1 MRGVSK
7 WLLCAAGLLAGCSR
21 GGAGQ
26 ALSEP
31 EDGSPSDAAALV
43 REWGDYTR
51 AGRFRELIGRAL
63 PVWRAASEP
72 SGERT
77 RAYAAAYLAQAY
89 LYTDS
94 YDSMTLF
101 LEGASEY
108 ARSRGDDFLTAM
120 TSNTAAIYAM
130 KAEMDYARALENFS
144 VALDISRAS
153 GDSANTSIL
162 LCNIASIYSLRRDTA
177 GLPYAEEAYALGRA
191 SGDVYVRIYGAMLAA
206 RMSCVAGRCGRALEY
221 ALEASELSRLPGQER
236 YRLATLLTLGNVA
249 ATQGRTGAAEGYYRE
264 ALGHAGFSD
273 AGDAIEVYR
282 SYGDLLAREG
292 RGREA
297 LEMYSEGLRLSR
309 STDNIE
315 TVHGL
320 LLGLS
325 EASRMTGDTDA
336 ALEWYKMYHAH
347 SDSVFNIQKERA
359 FNRLLMRYQ
368 QARHRQEMQ
377 ERELRVARADRRARM
392 TAFVLAVITLV
403 LGSVW
408 VLYRRRVRMYRRLVE
423 RHQEFLRRERS
434 LREPSA
440 SENRPEP
447 DESLY
452 ERLDGLMRGE
462 RIYRRKD
469 ISLDLLADMLGTNR
483 TYVSRIINQ
492 HAGSAFY
499 GYINSL
505 RMEEAVAIL
514 SDPADDTPLKALS
527 DRLGYNSL
535 SAFYRAFRNET
546 GVPPSKYR
554 DEVRRM
560 RQGR

>member
-1 MRGVSK
+1 MRGVAK
-7 WLLCAAGLLAGCSR
+7 WLLFAAGLLSACSS
-21 GGAGQ
+21 GGTEQ
-26 ALSEP
+26 ALPEP
-31 EDGSPSDAAALV
+31 EDGPPFDVSSLT
-43 REWGDYTR
+43 REWGNYTR
-51 AGRFRELIGRAL
+51 AGRFRELIGHAL
-63 PVWRAASEP
+63 PVWRAASE
-72 SGERT
+72 SSDGRA

-120 TSNTAAIYAM
+120 TSNTAAMYAM

-153 GDSANTSIL
+153 GDSSNTSIL

-191 SGDVYVRIYGAMLAA
+191 SGDVYVRIYGAMLSA
-206 RMSCVAGRCGRALEY
+206 RMNCLAGRCDRALDC
-221 ALEASELSRLPGQER
+221 ALEASRLSRLPGQER

-249 ATQGRTGAAEGYYRE
+249 AAQGRTGAAEGYYRE
-264 ALGHAGFSD
+264 ALGYAGFSD
-273 AGDAIEVYR
+273 ASDAIEVYR
-282 SYGDLLAREG
+282 AYGDLLAGQG

-297 LEMYSEGLRLSR
+297 LELYSEGLRLSR

-325 EASRMTGDTDA
+325 EASRMTGDTDS

-368 QARHRQEMQ
+368 QTRHLQEMQ

-392 TAFVLAVITLV
+392 VVFVLVVITAV

-408 VLYRRRVRMYRRLVE
+408 ILYVRRVRMYRRLVE

-434 LREPSA
+434 LKESSA
-440 SENRPEP
+440 AENRPEP

-452 ERLDGLMRGE
+452 VRLDELMRGE

-492 HAGSAFY
+492 HAGTTFY
-499 GYINSL
+499 GYVNSL

-514 SDPADDTPLKALS
+514 SEPADDAPLKALA

-554 DEVRRM
+554 DEVRKM